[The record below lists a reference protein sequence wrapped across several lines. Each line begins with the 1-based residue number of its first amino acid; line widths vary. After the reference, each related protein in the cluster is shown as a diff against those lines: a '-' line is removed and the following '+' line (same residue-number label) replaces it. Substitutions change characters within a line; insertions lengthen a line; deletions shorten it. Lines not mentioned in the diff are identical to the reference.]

1 MTTKSFLG
9 VDLAQLRI
17 VSKYFGMISLEIE
30 HRKDVSLHYP
40 SSVSLADC
48 QFFLDIIIQP
58 KPILPKLLSALHAS
72 SVFILAD
79 YFCVDLVFEEL
90 HVSFTH
96 NLTLSPLFLK
106 LFQIYY
112 SCSHPQTI
120 DFYYAFAESFKIPL
134 CKFSLMT
141 VSSLGMRAIKKIARD
156 YHRRTVHMENLHFAR
171 CYICKGKIC
180 YTLKFRDDTN
190 NVVYDNTKIIKM
202 PCCATP
208 THPSCTYYML
218 YPRSGFKCCTR
229 CKTILH
235 NGQAAYVDFNHSRE
249 RMKIRKEYGISTRK
263 LLPPIDVNRFSSYY

>member
-1 MTTKSFLG
+1 MTTKSFLC
-9 VDLAQLRI
+9 VDLAQLKI
-17 VSKYFGMISLEIE
+17 VSKYFGMISLDIE

-48 QFFLDIIIQP
+48 QIFLDIIIQS
-58 KPILPKLLSALHAS
+58 KPFLLKLLSALHTS

-79 YFCVDLVFEEL
+79 YFCVDLIFEEL

-96 NLTLSPLFLK
+96 NLTLSALFLK
-106 LFQIYY
+106 LFQIFY
-112 SCSHPQTI
+112 SYSHPQTV

-156 YHRRTVHMENLHFAR
+156 YQLRTVHMENLHFAQ
-171 CYICKGKIC
+171 CYI
-180 YTLKFRDDTN
+180 YTLKFRDDRN
-190 NVVYDNTKIIKM
+190 NVVYDKTKITKM
-202 PCCATP
+202 PGCATP

-235 NGQAAYVDFNHSRE
+235 NGQAAYVDSNHSRE
-249 RMKIRKEYGISTRK
+249 RMKIRKEYGISMRK
-263 LLPPIDVNRFSSYY
+263 LLPPIDINRFSYY